1 MLGEGE
7 DIAGMLGR
15 GRSRV
20 NHLIAFEGPAPQAV
34 KLMIARA
41 RQWALESG
49 CFVDSPYN

>member
-1 MLGEGE
+1 MLGGGE

-15 GRSRV
+15 RRSRV
-20 NHLIAFEGPAPQAV
+20 NWGDGQGGPSAV
-34 KLMIARA
+34 AKLVIARA